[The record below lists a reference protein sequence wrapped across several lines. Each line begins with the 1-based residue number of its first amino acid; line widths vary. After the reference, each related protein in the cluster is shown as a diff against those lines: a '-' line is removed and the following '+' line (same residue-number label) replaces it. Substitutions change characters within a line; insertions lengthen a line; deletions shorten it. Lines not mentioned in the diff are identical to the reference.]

1 MDLRTSGNGLEV
13 PLPTAGAGL
22 ALRTGHGHM
31 SDLAGHVVCAPAGSS
46 LDDEGAADPG
56 AHGHHEDDLGP
67 GAGAEPGL
75 TGGIGIDVVLDM
87 DRQHAQPCSGKSLPH
102 TGGDLRAGP
111 AGDGIGGGQDR
122 PALDVNDTGGPDA
135 NRNDRHGPTRILVR
149 SCRGDFLH
157 QSADGIEHGVRAVV
171 GRGWT
176 GGHRTLQGAIDVHQS
191 GSHLGAAKIEADD
204 ERGLSGR

>member
-1 MDLRTSGNGLEV
+1 
-13 PLPTAGAGL
+13 
-22 ALRTGHGHM
+22 
-31 SDLAGHVVCAPAGSS
+31 
-46 LDDEGAADPG
+46 
-56 AHGHHEDDLGP
+56 
-67 GAGAEPGL
+67 
-75 TGGIGIDVVLDM
+75 M

-122 PALDVNDTGGPDA
+122 PALDVNDTG
-135 NRNDRHGPTRILVR
+135 PTRILV
-149 SCRGDFLH
+149 SPCRGDFLH